1 MYRMLG
7 KTPSGKVEEADYSL
21 SKLGE
26 YEWVWVD
33 LSSPTKEEAARLF
46 SQYQFHPLAV
56 EDCLD
61 AINQRPKVDFFEDY
75 MFLVIYALKE
85 DYLMA
90 ELDLFVSKQFI
101 ITYHQM
107 TINAIHEV
115 WETALGQSQD
125 TPIGILHQLIDR
137 VVDEYFPKAYDIE
150 ERLNA
155 LEENADL
162 LSIKELMN
170 HLYDLRMIIFRIRRV
185 ILPMNDLLYRITHT
199 EKMTLVSEKQYYF
212 NDVYD
217 HLLKLREMIEGY
229 RDFSADLRD
238 NYMSV
243 NSNNMNETIM
253 ALTIITTIFMPL
265 SFIAGLYGMN
275 FSFMPMAG
283 WKHGFW
289 YVMLV
294 MGISAVVMVV
304 FFKAKGWVFRARVYK
319 RGRNKEHGG

>member
-1 MYRMLG
+1 MDRMLVKKHTG
-7 KTPSGKVEEADYSL
+7 EVEEMHYSL
-21 SKLGE
+21 SELDA
-26 YEWVWVD
+26 YEWVWID
-33 LSSPTKEEAARLF
+33 LSSPTKEEAAALF
-46 SQYQFHPLAV
+46 RFYHFHPLAV

-61 AINQRPKVDFFEDY
+61 AINQRPKVDFFDEY

-85 DYLMA
+85 NYLME
-90 ELDLFVSKQFI
+90 ELDIFVSERLI
-101 ITYHQM
+101 ITYHQK
-107 TINAIHEV
+107 AIKEIEEA
-115 WETALGQSQD
+115 WGLSTESPPA
-125 TPIGILHQLIDR
+125 TPIDVLHQLMDK

-155 LEENADL
+155 LEENAEL

-199 EKMTLVSEKQYYF
+199 EKMTLISEKQYYF

-253 ALTIITTIFMPL
+253 ALTVNTTIFMPL

-283 WKHGFW
+283 WRNGFW

-294 MGISAVVMVV
+294 MGVSAVLMII
-304 FFKAKGWVFRARVYK
+304 FFMAKGWVFRTKIYK
-319 RGRNKEHGG
+319 RRKR

>member
-1 MYRMLG
+1 MNRMLVKKHTG
-7 KTPSGKVEEADYSL
+7 EVEEMRYSL
-21 SKLGE
+21 SELDA
-26 YEWVWVD
+26 YEWVWID
-33 LSSPTKEEAARLF
+33 LSSPAKEEAAALF
-46 SQYQFHPLAV
+46 RFYHFHPLAV

-61 AINQRPKVDFFEDY
+61 AINQRPKVDFFDEY

-85 DYLMA
+85 NYMME
-90 ELDLFVSKQFI
+90 ELDIFVNERFI
-101 ITYHQM
+101 ITYHQK
-107 TINAIHEV
+107 AIKEIEEA
-115 WETALGQSQD
+115 WGLATESPPE
-125 TPIGILHQLIDR
+125 TPIDVLHQLIDK

-155 LEENADL
+155 LEENAEL

-199 EKMTLVSEKQYYF
+199 EKMTLISEKQYYF

-253 ALTIITTIFMPL
+253 ALTVITTIFMPL

-283 WKHGFW
+283 WRNGFW

-294 MGISAVVMVV
+294 MGISAVLMII
-304 FFKAKGWVFRARVYK
+304 FFMAKGWVFRTKIYK
-319 RGRNKEHGG
+319 RRKR

>member
-1 MYRMLG
+1 MYRMLA
-7 KTPSGKVEEADYSL
+7 KNESGKLEEVAYSL
-21 SKLGE
+21 ENLNA
-26 YEWVWVD
+26 YVWVWID
-33 LSSPTKEEAARLF
+33 LSSLAKEEAAKLF
-46 SQYQFHPLAV
+46 RYYRFHPLAV

-61 AINQRPKVDFFEDY
+61 AINQRPKVDFFDEY

-85 DYLMA
+85 NYLME
-90 ELDLFVSKQFI
+90 ELDIFVNERFI
-101 ITYHQM
+101 ITYHQK
-107 TINAIHEV
+107 TIQEINEV
-115 WETALGQSQD
+115 WDYAEESPPK
-125 TPIGILHQLIDR
+125 TPIDILHRLIDK

-170 HLYDLRMIIFRIRRV
+170 HLYELRMIIFRIRRV

-199 EKMTLVSEKQYYF
+199 EKMTLISEKQYYF

-283 WKHGFW
+283 WRNGFW
-289 YVMLV
+289 YVMIV
-294 MGISAVVMVV
+294 MGVIAVLMVI
-304 FFKAKGWVFRARVYK
+304 FFMAKGWIFRARAYK
-319 RGRNKEHGG
+319 RRRE

>member
-1 MYRMLG
+1 MYRVLA
-7 KTPSGKVEEADYSL
+7 KKQSVVVEEMLYSL
-21 SKLGE
+21 SNLDA
-26 YEWVWVD
+26 YEWVWID
-33 LSSPTKEEAARLF
+33 LSSSTKEEAAELF
-46 SQYQFHPLAV
+46 HYYRFHPLAV

-61 AINQRPKVDFFEDY
+61 AINQRPKVDFFDEY

-85 DYLMA
+85 NYLME
-90 ELDLFVSKQFI
+90 ELDIFVNERFI
-101 ITYHQM
+101 ITYHQKAIM
-107 TINAIHEV
+107 EIDEVWKNAINNPAE
-115 WETALGQSQD
+115 
-125 TPIGILHQLIDR
+125 TPIDILHKLIDK

-162 LSIKELMN
+162 LSIKELIN

-199 EKMTLVSEKQYYF
+199 EKMTLISEKQYYF

-243 NSNNMNETIM
+243 SSNNMNETIM

-275 FSFMPMAG
+275 FSFMPMAE
-283 WKHGFW
+283 WRNGFW
-289 YVMLV
+289 YVMIV
-294 MGISAVVMVV
+294 MGISAILMVI
-304 FFKAKGWVFRARVYK
+304 FFMAKGWLFRTRVHK
-319 RGRNKEHGG
+319 RHRDNE

>member
-1 MYRMLG
+1 MDRMLVKKHTG
-7 KTPSGKVEEADYSL
+7 EVEEMHYSL
-21 SKLGE
+21 SELDA
-26 YEWVWVD
+26 YEWVWID
-33 LSSPTKEEAARLF
+33 LSSPTKEEAAALF
-46 SQYQFHPLAV
+46 RFYHFHPLAV

-61 AINQRPKVDFFEDY
+61 AINQRPKVDFFDEY

-85 DYLMA
+85 NYMME
-90 ELDLFVSKQFI
+90 ELDIFVSERFI
-101 ITYHQM
+101 ITYHQK
-107 TINAIHEV
+107 AIKEIEEA
-115 WETALGQSQD
+115 WGLSTESPPA
-125 TPIGILHQLIDR
+125 TPIDVLHQLMDK

-155 LEENADL
+155 LEENAEL

-199 EKMTLVSEKQYYF
+199 EKMTLISEKQYYF

-253 ALTIITTIFMPL
+253 ALTVITTIFMPL

-283 WKHGFW
+283 WRNGFW

-294 MGISAVVMVV
+294 MGVSAVLMII
-304 FFKAKGWVFRARVYK
+304 FFMAKGWVFRTKIYK
-319 RGRNKEHGG
+319 RRKR

>member
-1 MYRMLG
+1 MYRMLA
-7 KTPSGKVEEADYSL
+7 KNKSGELEKVRYSL
-21 SKLGE
+21 ANLDA
-26 YEWVWVD
+26 YEWVWID
-33 LSSPTKEEAARLF
+33 LSSSRKEEAAALF
-46 SQYQFHPLAV
+46 RYYHFHPLAV

-61 AINQRPKVDFFEDY
+61 SINQRPKVDFFDEY

-85 DYLMA
+85 DYLME
-90 ELDLFVSKQFI
+90 ELDIFVNERFI
-101 ITYHQM
+101 ITYHQ
-107 TINAIHEV
+107 NAIKEINEI
-115 WETALGQSQD
+115 WENALNSLAD
-125 TPIGILHQLIDR
+125 TPIDILHQMIDK

-150 ERLNA
+150 EKLNA

-170 HLYDLRMIIFRIRRV
+170 HLYDLRMNIFRIRRV
-185 ILPMNDLLYRITHT
+185 IMPMNDLLYRITHT
-199 EKMTLVSEKQYYF
+199 EKMTLISEKQYYF

-243 NSNNMNETIM
+243 SSNNMNETIM

-275 FSFMPMAG
+275 FSFIPMAG
-283 WKHGFW
+283 WRNGFW
-289 YVMLV
+289 YVMIV
-294 MGISAVVMVV
+294 MGISTVLMVI
-304 FFKAKGWVFRARVYK
+304 FFMAKGWLFRARAY
-319 RGRNKEHGG
+319 RSRSENHE

>member
-1 MYRMLG
+1 MDRMLVKKHTG
-7 KTPSGKVEEADYSL
+7 EVEEMHYSL
-21 SKLGE
+21 SELDA
-26 YEWVWVD
+26 YEWVWID
-33 LSSPTKEEAARLF
+33 LSSPTKEEAAALF
-46 SQYQFHPLAV
+46 RFYHFHPLAV

-61 AINQRPKVDFFEDY
+61 AINQRPKVDFFDEY

-85 DYLMA
+85 NYRME
-90 ELDLFVSKQFI
+90 ELDIFVGERFI
-101 ITYHQM
+101 ITYHQK
-107 TINAIHEV
+107 AIKEIEEA
-115 WETALGQSQD
+115 WGLSAETPPA
-125 TPIGILHQLIDR
+125 TPIDVLHQLMDK

-155 LEENADL
+155 LEENAEL

-199 EKMTLVSEKQYYF
+199 EKMTLISEKQYYF

-253 ALTIITTIFMPL
+253 ALTVITTIFMPL

-283 WKHGFW
+283 WRNGFW

-294 MGISAVVMVV
+294 MGVSAVLMII
-304 FFKAKGWVFRARVYK
+304 FFMAKGWVFRTKIYK
-319 RGRNKEHGG
+319 RRKR